1 MAIQVGSGSQVQM
14 GKENAYGTAVAG
26 TAVINFTSESIK
38 LSVDKKDEGN
48 LISSLSPTA
57 RDLMS
62 AKVEGSVSFILRPD
76 SAGFLF
82 KAAMGGTDTVTQ
94 NSPET
99 GAHKHSIA
107 LVAAN
112 GTLPS
117 YTLIVDRKV
126 AVKKYSGVKIDNF
139 QLDAKAG
146 DYVKGSFTIKGKDE
160 STGTTA
166 TIAATTT
173 KSFKCLGGS
182 LTLGGTTYDINGATV
197 KIANKLQDVPQT
209 YASGL
214 YNPEPIH
221 GMREITLDFDIPYD
235 SNIETLRDTNLTTEV
250 ALASA
255 VLTLQSPTMITGTS
269 PYKVVFTMNNVA
281 VTDISANVGGTGI
294 ISAKVSGIALAIGS
308 TAPAIVE
315 VYDAT
320 STAY

>member
-1 MAIQVGSGSQVQM
+1 
-14 GKENAYGTAVAG
+14 
-26 TAVINFTSESIK
+26 
-38 LSVDKKDEGN
+38 
-48 LISSLSPTA
+48 
-57 RDLMS
+57 
-62 AKVEGSVSFILRPD
+62 
-76 SAGFLF
+76 
-82 KAAMGGTDTVTQ
+82 
-94 NSPET
+94 
-99 GAHKHSIA
+99 
-107 LVAAN
+107 
-112 GTLPS
+112 
-117 YTLIVDRKV
+117 
-126 AVKKYSGVKIDNF
+126 
-139 QLDAKAG
+139 LDAKAG

-166 TIAATTT
+166 VIAATTT

-182 LTLGGTTYDINGATV
+182 LVLGGTTYDINGATV

-221 GMREITLDFDIPYD
+221 GMREITLEFDIPYD

-250 ALASA
+250 ALATA
-255 VLTLQSPTMITGTS
+255 ILTLQSPSMITGTT

-294 ISAKVSGIALAIGS
+294 ILAKVSGIALAIGS

-315 VYDAT
+315 VYDGT